1 MLYPMPHGYYGS
13 ISADPDKTLMG
24 EIEMGF
30 RYGINVTYIG
40 IYEYSISKPWT
51 STSALNGPGG
61 RNIRFHFVGSYTSP

>member
-40 IYEYSISKPWT
+40 IYEYSISKP
-51 STSALNGPGG
+51 
-61 RNIRFHFVGSYTSP
+61 